1 MEKALKVEPN
11 EMLESFDDINQS
23 MRFNYYPPCPQPEKV
38 IGLNPHSDAAA
49 LTILLQAS
57 DIEGLQIRKDEQWIS
72 IKPLTN
78 AFVINIGDILEVIDR
93 KLVIFSV

>member
-38 IGLNPHSDAAA
+38 IGLKS
-49 LTILLQAS
+49 S
-57 DIEGLQIRKDEQWIS
+57 
-72 IKPLTN
+72 
-78 AFVINIGDILEVIDR
+78 F
-93 KLVIFSV
+93 